1 MEAKAEPAER
11 KVPRKKS
18 PRHDAKTKCEAVLS
32 VWSERR
38 RPAEICRELGINWAV
53 LSAWQNRALEGILQA
68 LAPPPERTE
77 KPAALSPLLAQRL
90 ARRMAMGS
98 TKTGRVQQRLKAVE
112 TSAAAPP
119 EKPKE

>member
-1 MEAKAEPAER
+1 MEAKVEPAER

-18 PRHDAKTKCEAVLS
+18 PRHDVRTKCEAVLS

-68 LAPPPERTE
+68 LAPAPERAE
-77 KPAALSPLLAQRL
+77 RPLALSPLLEQRL
-90 ARRMAMGS
+90 ARKMALS
-98 TKTGRVQQRLKAVE
+98 ATKAGRIQQRLKAVE
-112 TSAAAPP
+112 MSATAP